1 MKVMIMIYHS
11 VVESEP
17 PAYIKSDGGS
27 AKKKTG
33 AVLTRAE
40 ILAQLEEKAETK
52 RREAEGK
59 EKQKKREEKKK
70 K

>member
-1 MKVMIMIYHS
+1 MKESYDIYHS
-11 VVESEP
+11 VVESKP

-40 ILAQLEEKAETK
+40 ILAQPEEKAETR
-52 RREAEGK
+52 RREAEG
-59 EKQKKREEKKK
+59 Q
-70 K
+70 